1 MKKEDLLIIGSG
13 LVILV
18 VIIIASFLLPD
29 KPKEEQ
35 SLEEIKIVTD
45 TESYNKGDSLK
56 IKIENNLNRSV
67 CFSSCYPYYFEKK
80 NGDWVDYDYMNCPNG
95 DLPKDCI
102 DSKNTKAFELTIP
115 DIEGGVHRLALSA
128 CLGCNFEDS
137 FKEDQK
143 FYSNTFII
151 K

>member
-1 MKKEDLLIIGSG
+1 MKKQDLLIIGAG
-13 LVILV
+13 LIILG
-18 VIIIASFLLPD
+18 VIIIASFLLPA
-29 KPKEEQ
+29 KPEEQ
-35 SLEEIKIVTD
+35 PEEVKIITD

-56 IKIENNLNRSV
+56 IKIENNLNKSV

-80 NGDWVDYDYMNCPNG
+80 NGEWVDYDYMNCPNG

-102 DSKNTKAFELTIP
+102 DSKNTKAFELVIP
-115 DIEGGVHRLALSA
+115 DVGEGIHRLALSA

>member
-1 MKKEDLLIIGSG
+1 MKKEDLLIIGAG
-13 LVILV
+13 LIILLVIIL
-18 VIIIASFLLPD
+18 AALFLPSQ
-29 KPKEEQ
+29 PEEQ
-35 SLEEIKIVTD
+35 PLEVKVVTD

-56 IKIENNLNRSV
+56 IKIENNLNKSV

-102 DSKNTKAFELTIP
+102 DSKNTKAFELVIP
-115 DIEGGVHRLALSA
+115 DLGEGIHRLALSA
-128 CLGCNFEDS
+128 CVGCNSEDS
-137 FKEDQK
+137 FEEDQK

>member
-1 MKKEDLLIIGSG
+1 MKKQDLLIIGAG
-13 LVILV
+13 LIILLLVIL
-18 VIIIASFLLPD
+18 AALFLPSQ
-29 KPKEEQ
+29 PEE
-35 SLEEIKIVTD
+35 SLEVRVVTD

-56 IKIENNLNRSV
+56 IKIENNLNKSV

-102 DSKNTKAFELTIP
+102 DSKNTKAFELVIP
-115 DIEGGVHRLALSA
+115 DIGEGIHRLALSA
-128 CLGCNFEDS
+128 CLGCNSEDS

-143 FYSNTFII
+143 FYSNTFIV